1 MNSLSCFGQ
10 NFDNK
15 NIENANDFKHAKEV
29 LATIST
35 DGVPNHFST
44 YEKAIEY
51 NLRAIDWVSNNGT
64 ITEIIMAETGLLT
77 ICMKLNRHSEAIAIA
92 EKILKYPE
100 VKNSRGSVDILFALK
115 EAYRKS
121 ERFDDLLEVLPIYY
135 QASEKF
141 GYAVVGGA
149 VYEKEIAYVHYSLN
163 NYEKAITSF
172 KMSAKAFNRK
182 KMYLM
187 QSSSLNDIGTCFRY
201 LKQKDSSHYYYKKG
215 LNVLRNLQDEIKRK
229 DGYTNYFENILKI
242 NVAETS
248 SENVDVDKMIPLYN
262 KVLKVAKKINEINIV
277 INSYYSLSK
286 VFFDKKSIKI
296 TLKYLDS
303 AEVRLKTYIYPKVKA
318 QILELKVEALLL
330 NNDFEKASSYFQ
342 IYRKF
347 SDSLNNAKV
356 DKSFMSGVLKYE
368 TNIKTKELQ
377 IVKEVVKSDKKVILY
392 QRFGLVG
399 LFSLFGFLVFI
410 FLKINR
416 DNKTIRQQK
425 LVVDKALAE
434 NKILIKEVH
443 HRVKNNLQMVSSL
456 FFLHSRKSK
465 DANAKEILV
474 QSQQQIQSM
483 SIVHEMLYEKE
494 DIIDVTAQE
503 YIKKLS
509 STLLTAYPNKKIQV
523 AISAE
528 NISLHLDHANPIGLI
543 VNELITNSIK
553 HGFKDLDKGVVSIK
567 IRKIKNVYEFEYSD
581 NGVGMKEVEK
591 IQNNKKTFGIRLI
604 TSLTEEMNGKLEIV
618 YGAKLTYKITF
629 SNTNNRL

>member
-1 MNSLSCFGQ
+1 MNSFFCFGQ

-15 NIENANDFKHAKEV
+15 NIENENDFINGKQILHEV
-29 LATIST
+29 DVNGVST
-35 DGVPNHFST
+35 HFLSN
-44 YEKAIEY
+44 EKAIQY
-51 NLRAIDWVSNNGT
+51 ALKLCVWANSNGKNNQ
-64 ITEIIMAETGLLT
+64 IISAETGLLA
-77 ICMKLNRHSEAIAIA
+77 IYMDLNRHPEAIAIA
-92 EKILKYPE
+92 KKILRYPE
-100 VKNSRGSVDILFALK
+100 VKKARSSVDILFALK

-121 ERFDDLLEVLPIYY
+121 ERFDDLLKVLPIYY

-172 KMSAKAFNRK
+172 KRSAEEFKRK

-215 LNVLRNLQDEIKRK
+215 LNVVRILQDEIKRK
-229 DGYTNYFENILKI
+229 DGYTNYFENILNI

-248 SENVDVDKMIPLYN
+248 SEVVDDDKMIPLYN
-262 KVLKVAKKINEINIV
+262 RVLKEAKNCNEINIV

-286 VFFDKKSIKI
+286 VFFDKKNIGI

-303 AEVRLKTYIYPKVKA
+303 AELQLESYIYPKVKA

-330 NNDFEKASSYFQ
+330 NNDFEKANSYFQ

-347 SDSLNNAKV
+347 SDSLNKAKI

-368 TNIKTKELQ
+368 TDIKEQELVE
-377 IVKEVVKSDKKVILY
+377 VKEAIKSERKVVFY
-392 QRFGLVG
+392 QKIGLA
-399 LFSLFGFLVFI
+399 SLFVLFTLSLFI

-416 DNKTIRQQK
+416 DNKTIRRQK
-425 LVVDKALAE
+425 LVVDKALSE
-434 NKILIKEVH
+434 NKILLKEVH

-456 FFLHSRKSK
+456 FFLHSRKRK
-465 DANAKEILV
+465 DASSKEILA

-483 SIVHEMLYEKE
+483 SLVHEMLYEKE
-494 DIIDVTAQE
+494 DIIDVPAQE

-509 STLLTAYPNKKIQV
+509 SALLTAYPNKRIQV

-528 NISLHLDHANPIGLI
+528 NISLHLDYANPIGLI
-543 VNELITNSIK
+543 INELITNSIK
-553 HGFKDLDKGVVSIK
+553 HGFKDLAQGEVSIDIHK
-567 IRKIKNVYEFEYSD
+567 TENNYEFVYSD
-581 NGVGMKEVEK
+581 NGIGMKENE
-591 IQNNKKTFGIRLI
+591 QTQRDKKTFGIRLI

-618 YGAKLTYKITF
+618 YGEKLTYRITF
-629 SNTNNRL
+629 SDTNNRL

>member
-1 MNSLSCFGQ
+1 MSSLSCFGQ
-10 NFDNK
+10 NFDSK
-15 NIENANDFKHAKEV
+15 NIENENDFIKGKQILHEV
-29 LATIST
+29 DVNGVST
-35 DGVPNHFST
+35 HFLSN
-44 YEKAIEY
+44 EKAIQY
-51 NLRAIDWVSNNGT
+51 ALKLCVWANSNGNNNQ
-64 ITEIIMAETGLLT
+64 IISVETGLLA
-77 ICMKLNRHSEAIAIA
+77 IYMDLNRHSEAIAIA
-92 EKILKYPE
+92 KKILRYPE
-100 VKNSRGSVDILFALK
+100 VKKARVSVDVLFALK

-172 KMSAKAFNRK
+172 KKSAEEFKRK

-215 LNVLRNLQDEIKRK
+215 LNIIRDLQVEKQRK
-229 DGYTNYFENILKI
+229 EGYINYFENILSI
-242 NVAETS
+242 NVTETS
-248 SENVDVDKMIPLYN
+248 SEIIDVNKMIPLYN
-262 KVLKVAKKINEINIV
+262 RVLKEAKNSNEINIV
-277 INSYYSLSK
+277 INSYYGLSK
-286 VFFDKKSIKI
+286 VFFDKKNIEM

-303 AEVRLKTYIYPKVKA
+303 AEVKLESYIYPKVKA

-330 NNDFEKASSYFQ
+330 NNDFEKATSYFQ

-347 SDSLNNAKV
+347 SDSLNKAKV

-368 TNIKTKELQ
+368 TDIKTKELQ
-377 IVKEVVKSDKKVILY
+377 NVKEVVKSDKKVILY
-392 QRFGLVG
+392 QRLGLVG
-399 LFSLFGFLVFI
+399 IFLLFGFLALI
-410 FLKINR
+410 YLKINR
-416 DNKTIRQQK
+416 DNKTIRRQK
-425 LVVDKALAE
+425 LVVDKALSE

-465 DANAKEILV
+465 DANSKEILA
-474 QSQQQIQSM
+474 QSQQQIQAM

-503 YIKKLS
+503 YIKKLTN
-509 STLLTAYPNKKIQV
+509 TLLTAYPNKKIQV

-543 VNELITNSIK
+543 INELITNSIK
-553 HGFKDLDKGVVSIK
+553 HGFKDLDKGEVFIQ
-567 IRKIKNVYEFEYSD
+567 IRKTKNDYEFEYSD
-581 NGVGMKEVEK
+581 NGVGMSEVQK
-591 IQNNKKTFGIRLI
+591 IQNSKKTFGIRLI
-604 TSLTEEMNGKLEIV
+604 SSLTEEMNGRLEIV
-618 YGAKLTYKITF
+618 YGTKLIYKITF
-629 SNTNNRL
+629 SSTKNRL